1 MTFAGEDLYPD
12 VPAKAAAPLMHS
24 LVLNHPFIDGN
35 KRVGAHAALVFAL
48 GNGWVPVITA
58 AELVEVTL
66 AVARGKME
74 IEPLT
79 IWFRQ
84 HLVRKE

>member
-1 MTFAGEDLYPD
+1 MTFGGEDLYPD
-12 VPAKAAAPLMHS
+12 VPAKAAALMHS
-24 LVLNHPFIDGN
+24 LVLNHPFVDGN

-48 GNGWVPVITA
+48 GNGWAPVITSK
-58 AELVEVTL
+58 ELVEVTL
-66 AVARGKME
+66 SVARGELE

-84 HLVRKE
+84 HLIRAE